1 MTVRNMLIA
10 VLFLSGMAMA
20 DNPDEMKTETYHFS
34 TYQIEHLDA
43 YFSFGLGDFNIKPN
57 SDSKSIDA
65 AVTYHPEK
73 TIPDIRYSHNEN
85 TGVLKVDMDSF
96 DEDYREDEDRYKIDL
111 NLKGKFKDYN
121 NILNFQLPT
130 SVVTDLKLDF
140 GLGSANLDLSDIQ
153 LSHVDIDCGLS
164 DVFIEVNK
172 LNPVVCS
179 QVKLSAGLGDLDV
192 RQLGNL
198 NAKNMDIEVGLGS
211 ATIDLR
217 GQSSRDTEI
226 DIEIGL
232 GDMDVTLPEDANIKI
247 RVNHSFLSS
256 VKIRDLVKKDENTWV
271 SPDWKA
277 GHQTIIMN
285 VDIGLGSID
294 IDLRD

>member
-1 MTVRNMLIA
+1 MNIKTVLIA
-10 VLFLSGMAMA
+10 VLLMIGLAMA
-20 DNPDEMKTETYHFS
+20 DNQDEMKTETYHFS

-43 YFSFGLGDFNIKPN
+43 YFSFGLGDFYIEPN
-57 SDSKSIDA
+57 ADEKSIDA
-65 AVTYHPEK
+65 TVTYHPEK

-96 DEDYREDEDRYKIDL
+96 DDDYRNDEDRHKIEFDF
-111 NLKGKFKDYN
+111 KGKFNDYN

-130 SVVTDLKLDF
+130 LITTDLELDF
-140 GLGSANLDLSDIQ
+140 GLGSASLNLTDIDLSH
-153 LSHVDIDCGLS
+153 LDIDCGLS

-172 LNPVVCS
+172 PNPVVCS

-192 RQLGNL
+192 HSLGNL
-198 NAKNMDIEVGLGS
+198 NAKNFDIEVGLGS

-217 GQSSRDTEI
+217 GSSYHDTEI

-256 VKIRDLVKKDENTWV
+256 VEIRDLVKKDERTWV
-271 SPDWKA
+271 STDWKA
-277 GHQTIIMN
+277 GRQSIIVN
-285 VDIGLGSID
+285 VDIGLGAID
-294 IDLRD
+294 IDLKD